1 MHVRAF
7 AAVVLSLVTSL
18 PAFADLT
25 GRAVYDGTPPKPK
38 PIDMKL
44 SPDCAA
50 QHAAPV
56 YEETW
61 VVGANNELKNVVV
74 YVKEGAK
81 LNAPIPKN
89 PVVLEQKG
97 CVYTPHVV
105 TVMVGQQFNASN
117 GDPTLHNVHGVGKQN
132 GEFNFSQPQKGQ
144 TDPIPGNKAV
154 ETYMIKCDVHGW
166 MKAWVV
172 VLDHPFAAVTDDKG
186 EFTIKGLKPG
196 DYKLVAWH
204 EPALTQELNVTI
216 DANGKPTKP
225 VEFKFSPKKKAAP

>member
-1 MHVRAF
+1 MHARAL
-7 AAVVLSLVTSL
+7 AAVIVSIVAAL

-25 GRAVYDGTPPKPK
+25 GRVVLDGTVPKPK
-38 PIDMKL
+38 PIDMKTNAE
-44 SPDCAA
+44 CAA

-56 YEETW
+56 YDETW
-61 VVGANNELKNVVV
+61 VVGPNKELKNVVV
-74 YVKEGAK
+74 YVKDGADLK
-81 LNAPIPKN
+81 APIPKD

-97 CVYTPHVV
+97 CIYTPRVV
-105 TVMVGQQFNASN
+105 TVMVGQQLKATNA
-117 GDPTLHNVHGVGKQN
+117 DPTLHNVHGLAKQN

-144 TDPIPGNKAV
+144 TDPIPGNKFV

-204 EPALTQELNVTI
+204 EPALTQELTVTI
-216 DANGKPTKP
+216 GADGKPTKP
-225 VEFKFSPKKKAAP
+225 VEIKFSPKKKPAP